1 MPALTFSPVEEIVA
15 ETANGRLV
23 IVADDPGRENEADL
37 VGSASL
43 STPET
48 IAFMA
53 THGRGLICAPLTAA
67 RVEALDGA
75 LAGAADDDVE
85 LVVSGREPTTLD
97 LGNRI
102 MARDLYVAL

>member
-1 MPALTFSPVEEIVA
+1 MPALTFSPVEEIIT
-15 ETANGRLV
+15 EIANGRLV

-53 THGRGLICAPLTAA
+53 TH
-67 RVEALDGA
+67 
-75 LAGAADDDVE
+75 
-85 LVVSGREPTTLD
+85 
-97 LGNRI
+97 
-102 MARDLYVAL
+102 